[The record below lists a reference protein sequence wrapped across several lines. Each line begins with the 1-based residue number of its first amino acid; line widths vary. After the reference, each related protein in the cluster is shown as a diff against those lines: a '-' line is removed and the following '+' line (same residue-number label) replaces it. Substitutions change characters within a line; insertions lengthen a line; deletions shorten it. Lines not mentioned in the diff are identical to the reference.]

1 MKKTSSENFMRK
13 AILFVLCF
21 LLFSCSGKSEK
32 QSAVESVIE
41 NYFACLEK
49 GNLEKLN
56 ELRAIPLS
64 TEGLASI
71 NCFES
76 IKITDMNFQEND
88 DGTVQVNVEFDV
100 KHKEDMYSPFN
111 EGSNHTTFELKMV
124 DDEWKVASIGNA

>member
-1 MKKTSSENFMRK
+1 MIIKKFRNLLIFT
-13 AILFVLCF
+13 LVLSCF

-49 GNLEKLN
+49 GNLENLNKLREN
-56 ELRAIPLS
+56 PLS
-64 TEGLASI
+64 AEGLASM

-76 IKITDMNFQEND
+76 IEITDMNFQEND

-100 KHKEDMYSPFN
+100 KHKEEMYSSFN